1 MSLRVKVLS
10 KQTLILRKSSLS
22 GILISFVECFVP
34 YLSSKILGTI
44 ILTISYWFKT
54 VSRGNRM
61 QQIFEKISLPKGPG
75 ISQSV

>member
-1 MSLRVKVLS
+1 MLLRVKVLS

-34 YLSSKILGTI
+34 YLSIKILGTI
-44 ILTISYWFKT
+44 ILTILFWYKT
-54 VSRGNRM
+54 ASRGNSM

-75 ISQSV
+75 IFQSV